1 MLIANYPEYN
11 YQKIKR
17 IICKKYNLKN
27 VVLGSGSED
36 IVIRINKIAEQ
47 EKIKVGFVTP
57 IFHRIIESYKGKNFK
72 FIKHRK
78 LFKSNLRHFG
88 IIWITNPN
96 LFTGEVYNK
105 NNLIKLFRKYSKI
118 IFVIDEAGMFL
129 VENWRKFTLLTVCHS
144 RRNLVLLESFSK
156 MHGLAGLR
164 AGFATGNSKMI
175 EKIENIGLT
184 FPLSTLAEFYI
195 SSLLNKNELFE
206 KIRKRIYFHKA
217 ELENLLTK
225 NKDVIIKKNLTNCIF
240 LKFVRNSNKY
250 KSLLSKKI
258 YYLNLNSQIGIQEK
272 GILRITTHSSKKI
285 HSKIKKELIDILN
298 LKNVKKR
305 F

>member
-1 MLIANYPEYN
+1 MAKDYLKTIKFDSPNKKINCCSTNNFDEEYIKVYPKLNRKREVLLIANYPEYN

-164 AGFATGNSKMI
+164 AGFA
-175 EKIENIGLT
+175 
-184 FPLSTLAEFYI
+184 
-195 SSLLNKNELFE
+195 
-206 KIRKRIYFHKA
+206 
-217 ELENLLTK
+217 
-225 NKDVIIKKNLTNCIF
+225 
-240 LKFVRNSNKY
+240 
-250 KSLLSKKI
+250 
-258 YYLNLNSQIGIQEK
+258 
-272 GILRITTHSSKKI
+272 
-285 HSKIKKELIDILN
+285 
-298 LKNVKKR
+298 
-305 F
+305 